1 MSDFSSSR
9 EAVAAQL
16 ADLSAPDAPLNTDSP
31 LNTTRLYAVSVR
43 RRVFRKTVIDRYLD
57 STPMPPREGR
67 SALITAGP
75 PGAGKSTLLSRQIA
89 DLQDYRRLDAD
100 EVKDHLIRQAVTDGI
115 YGDLLERPLAD
126 GHPIAPRELAAL
138 VHHES
143 TALID
148 QIRRICTD
156 RQENVLIE
164 GTLRWPDH
172 GQHLLAELAAADYTS
187 VRVIGVEVPRA
198 RPRTSPT
205 AMVDSPPAVDT
216 RTGRA
221 GRPLHPTC
229 SHRLLLPHRRPAAD
243 LRRQRRSTHPPPRL
257 EQPRSHRHHLPPRQ
271 RQQSHPTRHRLIT
284 NPLFPRIGRVGTN
297 CDVTLFVQPCDMSR
311 WKTHPETWLAG
322 LD

>member
-1 MSDFSSSR
+1 MSDFPSSR

-31 LNTTRLYAVSVR
+31 RNTTRLYAVSVR

-89 DLQDYRRLDAD
+89 DLQNYRRLDAD
-100 EVKDHLIRQAVTDGI
+100 EVKDHLIHQAVTDGI

-126 GHPIAPRELAAL
+126 GHPIAPRELTAL

-198 RPRTSPT
+198 LAHEQALQRWWTVRQQWTRGQDELGGRYTPPAAIDSCYPT
-205 AMVDSPPAVDT
+205 AGQRSICADNAAALTHHPASNNLEVTVTIYHRDNDNNPI
-216 RTGRA
+216 
-221 GRPLHPTC
+221 PLH
-229 SHRLLLPHRRPAAD
+229 
-243 LRRQRRSTHPPPRL
+243 
-257 EQPRSHRHHLPPRQ
+257 
-271 RQQSHPTRHRLIT
+271 
-284 NPLFPRIGRVGTN
+284 IG
-297 CDVTLFVQPCDMSR
+297 
-311 WKTHPETWLAG
+311 
-322 LD
+322 